1 MMLSTVLALSITV
14 IMFIIFI
21 ILGAV
26 ILWVYKTKTT
36 RLLQWKED
44 TSFKT

>member
-36 RLLQWKED
+36 RLLQ
-44 TSFKT
+44 